1 MKNKCLKA
9 LKSILRSNYRSKSFD
24 LNQNVVYIDADV
36 FGNKLLN
43 TFLDLSL
50 SDFNQTPYFTF
61 FTFNDEKF
69 VNTFINVLVE
79 GAILYAL
86 SSQALIERGREF
98 VTTDNGIEVNPPNV
112 SEMMQ
117 TQYHSLIHL
126 HFEKLK
132 LIKSSIRDF

>member
-1 MKNKCLKA
+1 M
-9 LKSILRSNYRSKSFD
+9 S
-24 LNQNVVYIDADV
+24 Q
-36 FGNKLLN
+36 LN

-98 VTTDNGIEVNPPNV
+98 VTTDNGIEFNPPNI
-112 SEMMQ
+112 SEMLQ